1 MVPKHPLAVTGPRRF
16 IKAMTAVTIL
26 SKNIMFNFIGQLVA
40 ALLGFVAVKFIFQYL
55 GYDILG
61 IIYFCL
67 VLNSV
72 VLGILDKSIYAST
85 VKEVSANFETSKETL
100 TQFLQTF
107 TLMTWLIVFCFSIIL
122 LLLTPYLTSN
132 WINLPDNSNI
142 DAQQLMSMLL
152 IASLLA
158 FPTSL
163 YSSILRGLQH
173 MGITN
178 FIDVSFSAIQ
188 QIGIILVIA
197 AFEGNAT
204 LVITWIS
211 AVYFMKMLAY
221 LFVCAAYVPKAS
233 LLPRFHSS
241 VFHGNRKFT
250 KDMIYVSMLAMAYKQ
265 GDKIALSKF
274 VTIATFGLYSFAFNA
289 ISKATIVNSA
299 IGNAAY
305 PVLCKAG
312 ARSDRTELCSTFKN
326 LQLLMLYV
334 NVLVF
339 ASAIYFCF
347 YLYEW
352 VFDREAAEFLY
363 GPTLLLCCGLYL
375 NCSLALPYRLI
386 LALDQTEI
394 AVKQDVLSLLFV
406 LPLVILCTYKFGVL
420 GASTSAL
427 FYAAF
432 GIVYIIPKVYPNLL
446 GVSWLSFHKQLG
458 ASISKALI
466 CFGTPLLILKLTDT
480 ATLAYSASAFV
491 VGTLAFIVMSHKN
504 IAQIRSAI

>member
-1 MVPKHPLAVTGPRRF
+1 MVNAPMVPKHPLAVTGPRRF

-221 LFVCAAYVPKAS
+221 LFVCGLCAEGILAS
-233 LLPRFHSS
+233 PDF
-241 VFHGNRKFT
+241 
-250 KDMIYVSMLAMAYKQ
+250 IPA
-265 GDKIALSKF
+265 
-274 VTIATFGLYSFAFNA
+274 
-289 ISKATIVNSA
+289 
-299 IGNAAY
+299 
-305 PVLCKAG
+305 
-312 ARSDRTELCSTFKN
+312 CST
-326 LQLLMLYV
+326 
-334 NVLVF
+334 
-339 ASAIYFCF
+339 
-347 YLYEW
+347 
-352 VFDREAAEFLY
+352 
-363 GPTLLLCCGLYL
+363 G
-375 NCSLALPYRLI
+375 
-386 LALDQTEI
+386 TEI
-394 AVKQDVLSLLFV
+394 YERHD
-406 LPLVILCTYKFGVL
+406 LCIDAGH
-420 GASTSAL
+420 
-427 FYAAF
+427 
-432 GIVYIIPKVYPNLL
+432 GI
-446 GVSWLSFHKQLG
+446 
-458 ASISKALI
+458 
-466 CFGTPLLILKLTDT
+466 
-480 ATLAYSASAFV
+480 
-491 VGTLAFIVMSHKN
+491 
-504 IAQIRSAI
+504 